1 MLSAWFPLVLAMA
14 ALAAIPFGLKWLQR
28 RIGVG
33 VVGGA
38 VSAKV
43 ISAVA
48 VGPHQRVVTVEVGP
62 PDARVWLTLGVTAQA
77 ITCLHTS
84 AAGFGSADAGRSPD
98 TSAIQVRE

>member
-1 MLSAWFPLVLAMA
+1 MLSAWIPLVLAIA
-14 ALAAIPFGLKWLQR
+14 VLAAIPFGLKWLQR

-33 VVGGA
+33 AVGGA

-62 PDARVWLTLGVTAQA
+62 QDARVWLTLGVTAQN

-84 AAGFGSADAGRSPD
+84 AVASGPTEVARSQD
-98 TSAIQVRE
+98 TLTTGPRE